1 VQGLPYGFQTG
12 ALPVY
17 LRGRGT
23 SLTAIGLLGVL
34 ALPWM
39 LKALWAPLVDRYS
52 WARFGRRKSWIVPL
66 QLLLAGAAMVGA
78 RAIDEGALVPLLAVV
93 LVMNLIAAT
102 QDIAV
107 DGLAVDVLG
116 PRDLGAG
123 NAGQVVGYKMG
134 MLLSGGTLLALN
146 ASIGWSGIFVGMALL
161 CCVAALMVIPF
172 QEPPPAAE
180 GTQVLR
186 ALREVVMAP
195 GTGWLLLV
203 CGTYKLGEV
212 MVDAMFKPF
221 LVDAGYTPAQL
232 GLWVGTYGKALSIA
246 GSLAGGA
253 LAWRMDLLRAVGVT
267 AALRTVPLFGVLA
280 LSLTP
285 LTDGTVIAT
294 ICAEHF
300 FAGALTTAM
309 FAYMMSRVDRRI
321 GASHYTLLATVEV
334 LGKLPSSFAS
344 GAIAE
349 RFGYPAVFGVAAFL
363 SVAYLAVFPLMRAV
377 GRRAVL
383 AG

>member
-1 VQGLPYGFQTG
+1 MQGLPYGFQTG